1 MTAHGVHYAMLVVG
15 LLGVGVLVL
24 VQLRG
29 NHEEQAGPAHANRG
43 ERGSR
48 VVSVPT
54 TASPAWASLWWSRPQ
69 LPLVERVVVPV
80 AFVSS
85 AAAAGVHAAVG
96 PAHLRESTLFGIFFA
111 SSAMLQLLW
120 AGALLVHRKKALL
133 LAGALGNAA
142 VVLLWALTR
151 TAGLPFG
158 LLPEPE
164 AVGPWDLASVVW
176 ELTVVVSCLLLLA
189 SPPARST
196 LAPWREWAR
205 SAHLYAV
212 GSVLLLAALA
222 FSGTAV

>member
-1 MTAHGVHYAMLVVG
+1 MTAHGVHYAMYAVG
-15 LLGVGVLVL
+15 LLGVGVLIL
-24 VQLRG
+24 VQVRG
-29 NHEEQAGPAHANRG
+29 NHEQQAHANRG
-43 ERGSR
+43 ERGPR
-48 VVSVPT
+48 VVSVPA
-54 TASPAWASLWWSRPQ
+54 TASPAWASLWRSRPP

-96 PAHLRESTLFGIFFA
+96 PAHFRESTLFGIFFA

-120 AGALLVHRKKALL
+120 AGALLVHREKALL

-176 ELTVVVSCLLLLA
+176 ELTVVASCVLLLA
-189 SPPARST
+189 SPRSRST

-205 SAHLYAV
+205 SAHLYTV
-212 GSVLLLAALA
+212 GSVLLVVALA
-222 FSGTAV
+222 FSGAAA